1 MMDANDRQEL
11 FNLHFKNDMLFRR
24 LAEETVSEPDD
35 YKFAIN
41 NALIELVLQGKV
53 AISQDFSGELLFD
66 HNQPNW
72 LRFPMITQMIETIEK
87 YVAEKRAELKE
98 KDAKIFKLQEII
110 DEGFDDDS
118 EDNYSL
124 KVQELDDLE
133 AETIDLEDVLMDAGQ
148 AIDNLK
154 LAQKAYDAG
163 EVRIMIESMRGVS
176 YL

>member
-1 MMDANDRQEL
+1 
-11 FNLHFKNDMLFRR
+11 
-24 LAEETVSEPDD
+24 
-35 YKFAIN
+35 
-41 NALIELVLQGKV
+41 
-53 AISQDFSGELLFD
+53 
-66 HNQPNW
+66 
-72 LRFPMITQMIETIEK
+72 MITQMIETIEK
-87 YVAEKRAELKE
+87 YAAEKRAELKE